1 MGHIYVDS
9 VIEGKDGGKKVT
21 MFVDTGSTFSMLPQ
35 ALAEKLGVIPL
46 PGRKQMIELADG
58 SFKEY
63 PVAIGDIE
71 VIGRKSVGERFLIAE
86 VSEPVLGVLTL
97 EALGL
102 AVDPAT
108 GKVKPSRSWQAR
120 GPWEARPIA

>member
-1 MGHIYVDS
+1 MDHIYVDS

-35 ALAEKLGVIPL
+35 SLAEKLWVIRL
-46 PGRKQMIELADG
+46 PGWKQTIELADG
-58 SFKEY
+58 NLREY
-63 PVAIGDIE
+63 PVAIGSIE
-71 VIGRKSVGERFLIAE
+71 VIGRRSIGERFLIAE
-86 VSEPVLGVLTL
+86 VSEPVLGVLNL

-120 GPWEARPIA
+120 